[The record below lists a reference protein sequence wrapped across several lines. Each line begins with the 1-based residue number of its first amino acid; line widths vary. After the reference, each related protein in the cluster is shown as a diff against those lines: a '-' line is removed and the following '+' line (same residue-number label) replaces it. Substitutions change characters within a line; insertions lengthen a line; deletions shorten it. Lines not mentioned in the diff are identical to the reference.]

1 MAPPQPYAQQ
11 TQIVPVAEA
20 PTKIHQS
27 SNPGAAI
34 SFTPTDINIP
44 SKLYDKVPN
53 LELYKKLQDTEK
65 QLDLLIAQ
73 KGLDFQSVQAAS
85 IQPHNVKRES
95 GILRV
100 FIYNTC
106 ENMPWQRH
114 LAGGI
119 SDSTNADAKWTLRV
133 EGRFITSDKSSSEV
147 ETLKFSSFLS
157 GISVEIIPNGD
168 YPNLQG
174 SLSNIIEWRDESVNA
189 DTNSN
194 NFGNGSTQ
202 WQFDGIDIKRLGVF
216 PIKTKIAILVKDYS
230 SRLMLSTPMAQ
241 FTGKREA
248 SQQELVY
255 LIWQYVLF
263 KNLFKKSDSFTT
275 VPAVSASTITSQ
287 SMDVQGEDE
296 NDLSVVQCDE
306 ILKALLKVDYFKFKD
321 LYKYTQPHLRPRHP
335 IVVEYEIDTTK
346 STTLGDVVL
355 DVPVELPLSI
365 SKVQK
370 EILEENKNAYD
381 SMSESDEH
389 IQFLN
394 QRISLGIATLQNVNA
409 RESFYR
415 QLSKDPVGFLKQWL
429 ETQSETLKA
438 LKSEEGYNEELVR
451 KAEYF
456 KEHED
461 ELRQKIDLMLGAQKL

>member
-1 MAPPQPYAQQ
+1 MPPPHQYPQQ
-11 TQIVPVAEA
+11 HQQVPVAEA

-27 SNPGAAI
+27 ANPAAAV
-34 SFTPTDINIP
+34 SFTPADINIP
-44 SKLYDKVPN
+44 SKLHDKVPN
-53 LELYKKLQDTEK
+53 LDLYKKLQDTEK

-85 IQPHNVKRES
+85 IQPHHIKKES
-95 GILRV
+95 GVLRV

-114 LAGGI
+114 QAG
-119 SDSTNADAKWTLRV
+119 SVPDQSNADAKWTLRV
-133 EGRFITSDKSSSEV
+133 EGRFVASDKSNKEV
-147 ETLKFSSFLS
+147 EAHKFSSFLS

-174 SLSNIIEWRDESVNA
+174 SLSNIVEWRDESVNA
-189 DTNSN
+189 GNNVN
-194 NFGNGSTQ
+194 NFANGSSQ

-216 PIKTKIAILVKDYS
+216 PIKTKIAILVKDYT

-263 KNLFKKSDSFTT
+263 KNLFKKSDSFST

-287 SMDVQGEDE
+287 SMNVQGEDE
-296 NDLSVVQCDE
+296 NDLSIVQCDDT
-306 ILKALLKVDYFKFKD
+306 LRALLKVDYFKFKD
-321 LYKYTQPHLRPRHP
+321 LYKYTQPHLRPHLP
-335 IVVEYEIDTTK
+335 VVVEYEVDTTK

-355 DVPVELPLSI
+355 DIPVELPVSS
-365 SKVQK
+365 SKVQR
-370 EILEENKNAYD
+370 EIIEENKSAYE
-381 SMSESDEH
+381 SLAESDEH

-394 QRISLGIATLQNVNA
+394 QRISLGIAALQNVNA
-409 RESFYR
+409 RENFYR
-415 QLSKDPVGFLKQWL
+415 QLSENPVEFLKQWL
-429 ETQSETLKA
+429 ETQSDTLKA

-456 KEHED
+456 KDHED

>member
-1 MAPPQPYAQQ
+1 MAPPQPYVQQ
-11 TQIVPVAEA
+11 PQNAHAAEA
-20 PTKIHQS
+20 PVKIHQS
-27 SNPGAAI
+27 SNPGAAV
-34 SFTPTDINIP
+34 SFTPTEVNIP

-53 LELYKKLQDTEK
+53 LDLYKKLQDSER

-85 IQPHNVKRES
+85 MQPHNVKRES
-95 GILRV
+95 GVLKV

-106 ENMPWQRH
+106 ENMPWQRQQT
-114 LAGGI
+114 GGV
-119 SDSTNADAKWTLRV
+119 SDTANGDAKWTLRV
-133 EGRFITSDKSSSEV
+133 EGRFVASASTSKEV
-147 ETLKFSSFLS
+147 ETQKFSSFLS

-174 SLSNIIEWRDESVNA
+174 NLSNIIEWRDESVNA
-189 DTNSN
+189 GTGSN
-194 NFGNGSTQ
+194 FANGSSQ
-202 WQFDGIDIKRLGVF
+202 WQFDGIDIKRAGVF

-255 LIWQYVLF
+255 LIWQYVMF
-263 KNLFKKSDSFTT
+263 KNLFKKSDTFSL
-275 VPAVSASTITSQ
+275 VPAVSASAITSQ
-287 SMDVQGEDE
+287 SMNVQGEDE
-296 NDLSVVQCDE
+296 NDLSLVQCDDT
-306 ILKALLKVDYFKFKD
+306 LKSLLKVDFFKFKD
-321 LYKYTQPHLRPRHP
+321 LYKHTQPHLRPRHP
-335 IVVEYEIDTTK
+335 IVIEYEVDTTK

-355 DVPVELPLSI
+355 EIPVELPASI
-365 SKVQK
+365 GKVQK
-370 EILEENKNAYD
+370 EILEENKSAYE

-394 QRISLGIATLQNVNA
+394 QRISLGIATLQNVNY
-409 RESFYR
+409 RENFYR
-415 QLSKDPVGFLKQWL
+415 QLSEEPVEFLKKWL
-429 ETQSETLKA
+429 ESQSETLKA

-451 KAEYF
+451 RADYF

>member
-1 MAPPQPYAQQ
+1 MPPQQYIPQPGA
-11 TQIVPVAEA
+11 PVAEA
-20 PTKIHQS
+20 PTKIHTS
-27 SNPGAAI
+27 ANPGAAV
-34 SFTPTDINIP
+34 SFTPTDVNIP
-44 SKLYDKVPN
+44 TKLYNKIPN
-53 LELYKKLQDTEK
+53 LDLYKKLQESEK

-85 IQPHNVKRES
+85 MQPHNVKRET

-106 ENMPWQRH
+106 ENMPWQRQQT
-114 LAGGI
+114 GGI
-119 SDSTNADAKWTLRV
+119 SDAANADAKWTLRV
-133 EGRFITSDKSSSEV
+133 EGRFIASDKTGKEV
-147 ETLKFSSFLS
+147 EAQKFSSFLS

-189 DTNSN
+189 GNPNSN
-194 NFGNGSTQ
+194 FSNGSSQ
-202 WQFDGIDIKRLGVF
+202 WLFDGIDIKRAGVY

-263 KNLFKKSDSFTT
+263 KNLFKKADTFAT
-275 VPAVSASTITSQ
+275 VPAVSASNISSQ
-287 SMDVQGEDE
+287 SMDGQGEDE
-296 NDLSVVQCDE
+296 NDLSVVQCDD
-306 ILKALLKVDYFKFKD
+306 ILKALLKVDHFKFKD
-321 LYKYTQPHLRPRHP
+321 LYKHTQPHLRPRNP
-335 IVVEYEIDTTK
+335 VVLEYEVDTTK

-355 DVPVELPLSI
+355 DIPVELPVSI
-365 SKVQK
+365 TKIQK
-370 EILEENKNAYD
+370 EILEENKSAFE

-394 QRISLGIATLQNVNA
+394 QRISLGIATLQNINA
-409 RESFYR
+409 RELFYR
-415 QLSKDPVGFLKQWL
+415 ELSEDPVKFLKLWL
-429 ETQSETLKA
+429 ESQAETLKA
-438 LKSEEGYNEELVR
+438 LKSEEGYNEEMVR
-451 KAEYF
+451 RSEYF
-456 KEHED
+456 KEHEE